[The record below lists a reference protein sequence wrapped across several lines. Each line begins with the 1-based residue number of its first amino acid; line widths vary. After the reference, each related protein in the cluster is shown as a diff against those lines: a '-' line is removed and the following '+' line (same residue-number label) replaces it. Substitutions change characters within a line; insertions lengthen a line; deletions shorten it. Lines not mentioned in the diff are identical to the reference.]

1 MGPRRHRLGDFFQMQ
16 RHRGGVATRQDKT
29 GAGSS
34 CRADGTEDVGRTR
47 PLIGRCR
54 GASPA
59 PRPSPGDLVLLADP
73 GLVLEPDLYRL
84 ARRVALGDLVEALG
98 EVFLN
103 ATRASA
109 SCAWCRGRADS
120 LRNSRARNSR
130 LSVCLLIEMR
140 NSSKT
145 HCARSI

>member
-47 PLIGRCR
+47 PLIVRGR
-54 GASPA
+54 GSSPA

-84 ARRVALGDLVEALG
+84 CRRVAPRAVLQGLG
-98 EVFLN
+98 E
-103 ATRASA
+103 
-109 SCAWCRGRADS
+109 
-120 LRNSRARNSR
+120 
-130 LSVCLLIEMR
+130 
-140 NSSKT
+140 
-145 HCARSI
+145 

>member
-47 PLIGRCR
+47 PLIVRCR
-54 GASPA
+54 GSSPA

-73 GLVLEPDLYRL
+73 GLVLAPGLYRL
-84 ARRVALGDLVEALG
+84 ARPLPPGDLVEARG
-98 EVFLN
+98 QGVSN
-103 ATRASA
+103 AAMASA
-109 SCAWCRGRADS
+109 A
-120 LRNSRARNSR
+120 
-130 LSVCLLIEMR
+130 
-140 NSSKT
+140 
-145 HCARSI
+145 

>member
-1 MGPRRHRLGDFFQMQ
+1 MPAGLIKQHDGMGPRRHRLGDFFQMQ

-47 PLIGRCR
+47 PLIVRCR
-54 GASPA
+54 GSSPA

-84 ARRVALGDLVEALG
+84 ARRVALGDLVEALRG
-98 EVFLN
+98 GFFYAPL
-103 ATRASA
+103 ASG
-109 SCAWCRGRADS
+109 SLGVGR
-120 LRNSRARNSR
+120 RPAR
-130 LSVCLLIEMR
+130 
-140 NSSKT
+140 
-145 HCARSI
+145 